1 MQNFK
6 NHSTQSTNPTEA
18 MNYIDFLDAR
28 TDSDL
33 SAFDEFM
40 GYDCAGNSMR
50 LDEYLFSFISNKA
63 NSLVHFHK
71 FFDES
76 FTERL
81 EPEETQRLVLDLIM
95 FTQRFPDA
103 LEFLRLDVRHQP
115 VFLIK
120 KPGT

>member
-1 MQNFK
+1 MKKIQNC
-6 NHSTQSTNPTEA
+6 STQSTNLTIA

-63 NSLVHFHK
+63 NSLVHFTDL
-71 FFDES
+71 FDKS
-76 FTERL
+76 FTDHL
-81 EPEETQRLVLDLIM
+81 ETTEAQRLVLDLIM
-95 FTQRFPDA
+95 FAQRFSDVM
-103 LEFLRLDVRHQP
+103 EFQRLDERHQP
-115 VFLIK
+115 VFLMK
-120 KPGT
+120 RSGS

>member
-1 MQNFK
+1 MKNFK
-6 NHSTQSTNPTEA
+6 NHSTQSTNPTIA
-18 MNYIDFLDAR
+18 MNYIDFLDAP

-50 LDEYLFSFISNKA
+50 LDEYLFSYIRNKA
-63 NSLVHFHK
+63 NSLVHFHN

-95 FTQRFPDA
+95 FAQRFPDA
-103 LEFLRLDVRHQP
+103 LEFLRLDECHQP
-115 VFLIK
+115 IFLIK
-120 KPGT
+120 

>member
-1 MQNFK
+1 MKNFT
-6 NHSTQSTNPTEA
+6 NHSTQSTNPTIA
-18 MNYIDFLDAR
+18 MNYIEFLDSR

-81 EPEETQRLVLDLIM
+81 EPEETQRLALDLIM
-95 FTQRFPDA
+95 FAQRFPDA
-103 LEFLRLDVRHQP
+103 LEFQRLDECHQP
-115 VFLIK
+115 IFLIK
-120 KPGT
+120 